1 MDYNTQRK
9 AVSAIDSFGRR
20 HKLLLP
26 LCFAAKLFTII
37 FCAIVR
43 FFDMTLSDDKGRFL
57 GIESGKKP
65 RSAGIPEDTGEKKHI
80 QLRHRPLIWRALSF
94 TLALAFMFMIVPR
107 GMEIRSF
114 AAGMTI
120 VDDGYGDNVLKTGE
134 INIGD
139 DGFDLNASVVSGFGA
154 ITEIDDNAFMSLPLD
169 QKGKLL
175 TADLS
180 NITRIGANAFNGA
193 YSLTKVILN
202 PDITAENIGANAF
215 KGLAPD
221 SVLIYTGGVPEVQ
234 NKLKAVIDNT
244 TKVITE
250 EPVPVPDVDETK
262 VKATTAQDATL
273 LTFEDIGADGYAVY
287 VRKNTVSPYT
297 WIGDYKSD
305 SDTLYPLGGTK
316 VGISIPDTDDIPNGM
331 PFFAVRAYNSDGI
344 YSNHFAESEEVAITK
359 EFSPTEFIIDKNK
372 IKPFGDGAK
381 IKWKK
386 VTLNKATIDNI
397 TQSNKEADYYLI
409 YLDGG
414 LVGSKVPGN
423 GSSSYEKEIKGIAEN
438 GSTVSIYAVFDP
450 LDINNSE
457 SYDNQPDT
465 TKEPYKSSWVSINRE
480 TTGTLKPGKVTDINI
495 EAGDQSLTVIWSG
508 LTNLDGNSIKKYKV
522 ELYDSAQTGY
532 PDYVG
537 IEPKIYGDCNY
548 DPTQENPSVTFSD
561 TPKLDIGHKYIARVI
576 PYDNN
581 DNTKLI
587 EDASGTG
594 NKNGVTFVKKPELK
608 QEDIH
613 KPKAGNRRV
622 TVTWD
627 APDAEDCGRDWFKYE
642 VRLSGDNGDELIY
655 NMPQTNN
662 KKGISHIFNEKDGVK
677 NGVEYTA
684 YITPVLISDD
694 DTDVKKPS
702 PTELRGAEVKSET
715 KVTPKVDGF
724 SIDSVKFNDKTDTI
738 EVRWRQAKGAAKY
751 RVYRAVTEEGVSPNK
766 FEVIADDLDENTTTY
781 SDDRLKNDKE
791 YWYYI
796 EAIADADKE
805 DGSGNETTGVDS
817 VPVDVT
823 PGRTNIWATPSDGLI
838 TVKWDPVAGATEY
851 WLYVDDV
858 DGNRTT
864 PRILPANQTEF
875 KHYMPNGETHYYSVK
890 AVRDFRDS
898 GKVEGKISNPPAV
911 ATSGDLFPPPSNFTA
926 STDDGRVNLSWN
938 KVDTAQGYYIYEKD
952 PLTGAYV
959 KVADVTN
966 GTSTVLTGLKNG
978 DIKTYAAKAYKTVQN
993 REVLSDTY
1001 SVEQTVVVGKTLNSP
1016 ADVNAVGG
1024 DGKVTITWSKVD
1036 DAYGYI
1042 VYRQNDLDGTFT
1054 PIGRVTGLQYVDE
1067 AVTAGKTYTYMIR
1080 AYKNVNG
1087 SIVPND
1093 EYSLP
1098 ASATPYASQYDG
1110 SGLYPPVD
1118 VVALGEVEKIEVD
1131 WSKAVGASGYTVYRY
1146 NPAVED
1152 FEPIA
1157 RVSGTTY
1164 TDYNVSPGVRYRYKI
1179 RSYKEIPGGA
1189 TVNDDEF
1196 SMEASAVP
1204 QYDSNNQSNGVP
1216 LTAPI
1221 DFNVTASDG
1230 SADLSWSKVKDAFG
1244 YQVFIINGAG
1254 NPVLLT
1260 EVTKTAAVHSGLT
1273 NGSTYTYAV
1282 RAYAYNSDGSVSYGP
1297 YSVYRSVTI
1306 GSYIA
1311 PPLDLAAAAGDKSV
1325 TLAWTAS
1332 KGADGYVV
1340 YCLTAGDS
1348 SFKPVG
1354 IVSKPG
1360 FVHSDLV
1367 NGQEYSY
1374 MVAAFRNVGNSR
1386 DYSDYS
1392 LSVSATPFGDEK
1404 KTKTGYKMF
1413 IVGTTPHGL
1422 SHTEQIAAF
1431 SDPDAFN
1438 TDVDVRFS
1446 ESPEATE
1453 AVRKVLD
1460 HYADGIDSFDI
1471 FPLDITLYVAGT
1483 YTKIEPVS
1491 GHYVTITM
1499 PMPDDFTKYGDDVQL
1514 IHITADGQMEILP
1527 MTRSGTGSST
1537 LVQFKCSEFSPFAF
1551 VHYYTPEDLHS
1562 GSGTAAGGNVATGSS
1577 SGGIVCMFTSTGFRL
1592 RRRNKIYK
1600 IIKKQHLA

>member
-26 LCFAAKLFTII
+26 LCLAAKLFTII

-43 FFDMTLSDDKGRFL
+43 FFDMALSDDKGRFL
-57 GIESGKKP
+57 GMDKKP
-65 RSAGIPEDTGEKKHI
+65 RRDDIPEDAGEKKHI
-80 QLRHRPLIWRALSF
+80 QLRHRPFIWRALSF
-94 TLALAFMFMIVPR
+94 TLALAFMFMIVPG
-107 GMEIRSF
+107 GMEIQSF
-114 AAGMTI
+114 AAGGITI
-120 VDDGYGDNVLKTGE
+120 TDDGDHILDKTEYTITGDVNLDPT
-134 INIGD
+134 
-139 DGFDLNASVVSGFGA
+139 DLAG
-154 ITEIDDNAFMSLPLD
+154 ITEIGDGAFMTNKD
-169 QKGKLL
+169 KGKLL
-175 TADLS
+175 TADLTG
-180 NITRIGANAFNGA
+180 ITKIGENAFRSA
-193 YSLTKVILN
+193 YSLTKVKLD
-202 PDITAENIGANAF
+202 PAITADNIGANAF

-273 LTFEDIGADGYAVY
+273 LTFEDIGAGVTGYAVY
-287 VRKNTVSPYT
+287 VKGNSNEQYKL
-297 WIGDYKSD
+297 IGNYEKSVLFYD
-305 SDTLYPLGGTK
+305 LDGMGDNM
-316 VGISIPDTDDIPNGM
+316 VGISVPDTAQIPGSK
-331 PFFAVRAYNSDGI
+331 PYFAVRAYNGSTYSD
-344 YSNHFAESEEVAITK
+344 HFAESEKVDIAK
-359 EFSPTEFIIDKNK
+359 DFYPAKFIDNSK
-372 IKPFGDGAK
+372 IKTFGNEA
-381 IKWKK
+381 IITWNK
-386 VTLNKATIDNI
+386 VTLN
-397 TQSNKEADYYLI
+397 NKEADSYNI
-409 YLDGG
+409 YQMDGNT
-414 LVGSKVPGN
+414 VKNHYIVPGN
-423 GSSSYEKEIKGIAEN
+423 TVYEKQIADIDKGN
-438 GSTVSIYAVFDP
+438 KVSIYAVFDP
-450 LDINNSE
+450 LDINE
-457 SYDNQPDT
+457 TGDYDALPDLKE
-465 TKEPYKSSWVSINRE
+465 TKYKDKWVSIKTDSTAALLPATVKNIDIKADDRSF
-480 TTGTLKPGKVTDINI
+480 TVSWDGLNDLDNKAIQKYQVDIYGSGVTDFVSNSPVSS
-495 EAGDQSLTVIWSG
+495 QLY
-508 LTNLDGNSIKKYKV
+508 NLDPSK
-522 ELYDSAQTGY
+522 T
-532 PDYVG
+532 
-537 IEPKIYGDCNY
+537 
-548 DPTQENPSVTFSD
+548 PSVVFSD
-561 TPKLDIGHKYIARVI
+561 PDELQLKVGKKYIARVI
-576 PYDNN
+576 PLDDYG
-581 DNTKLI
+581 TKI
-587 EDASGTG
+587 EDAAG
-594 NKNGVTFVKKPELK
+594 KNSKGVTFVRKPSLSPD
-608 QEDIH
+608 DIT
-613 KPKAGNRRV
+613 PNAGNGEV
-622 TVTWD
+622 TASWVKPTGCGLD
-627 APDAEDCGRDWFKYE
+627 AFSYKVNLIDE
-642 VRLSGDNGDELIY
+642 NGNKLLTNDVV
-655 NMPQTNN
+655 TNN
-662 KKGISHIFNEKDGVK
+662 LKYTFGAKDGVK
-677 NGVEYTA
+677 NGVA
-684 YITPVLISDD
+684 YKAVVTPVLTCDD
-694 DTDVKKPS
+694 DDISGQKKSELEGDAVVSTKSDTPRLDKFYITDV
-702 PTELRGAEVKSET
+702 
-715 KVTPKVDGF
+715 D
-724 SIDSVKFNDKTDTI
+724 FNEKTDTI
-738 EVRWRQAKGAAKY
+738 KVTWSQAKNATGY
-751 RVYRAVTEEGVSPNK
+751 RVYRAVTEKDQIPS
-766 FEVIADDLDENTTTY
+766 ADMYEFVVQEPANTTSY
-781 SDDRLKNDKE
+781 DDERLENDKQ
-791 YWYYI
+791 YWYKI
-796 EAIADADKE
+796 VAIAE
-805 DGSGNETTGVDS
+805 NEPGNRETEPKSEYVNVT
-817 VPVDVT
+817 PDVT
-823 PGRTNIWATPSDGLI
+823 NIAATPSDGMI
-838 TVKWDPVAGATEY
+838 TVAWDPVDGATEY
-851 WLYVDDV
+851 WLYVDDQE
-858 DGNRTT
+858 GKGS
-864 PRILPANQTEF
+864 PF
-875 KHYMPNGETHYYSVK
+875 KKLTGTSYVHYMPNGERHIYSVR
-890 AVRDFRDS
+890 AVREFRDS
-898 GKVEGKISNPPAV
+898 GKVEGKISTPPAV

-926 STDDGRVNLSWN
+926 STDDGRVNLSWQ

-952 PLTGAYV
+952 PLTGAYM

-993 REVLSDTY
+993 KEVLSDTY

-1024 DGKVTITWSKVD
+1024 EGKVTVTWSKVD

-1054 PIGRVTGLQYVDE
+1054 PIGRVTDLQYVDQN
-1067 AVTAGKTYTYMIR
+1067 VTAGKTYTYMIR

-1098 ASATPYASQYDG
+1098 ASATPYASPYDG

-1131 WSKAVGASGYTVYRY
+1131 WSKAVGATGYTVYRY
-1146 NPAVED
+1146 NPAIED

-1204 QYDSNNQSNGVP
+1204 QADSQSQINGVP
-1216 LTAPI
+1216 LTAPT
-1221 DFNVTASDG
+1221 DFNVKASDG
-1230 SADLSWSKVKDAFG
+1230 TAELSWSKVKDAFG
-1244 YQVFIINGAG
+1244 YQVFIINGEG

-1260 EVTKTAAVHSGLT
+1260 EVTKTSAVHSGLT

-1297 YSVYRSVTI
+1297 YSVYKSVTI
-1306 GSYIA
+1306 GNYIA
-1311 PPLDLAAAAGDKSV
+1311 PPLDLAAAAGNKSV

-1404 KTKTGYKMF
+1404 KEKTGYKMF

-1422 SHTEQIAAF
+1422 SHTEQISAF

-1537 LVQFKCSEFSPFAF
+1537 LVQFKCGEFSPFAF

>member
-26 LCFAAKLFTII
+26 LCLAAKLFTII

-94 TLALAFMFMIVPR
+94 TLALAFMFMIVPH
-107 GMEIRSF
+107 GMEIQSF
-114 AAGMTI
+114 AAGITI
-120 VDDGYGDNVLKTGE
+120 TDINGDSILDTGE
-134 INIGD
+134 YNIGTT
-139 DGFDLNASVVSGFGA
+139 GCDLEASDFAGA
-154 ITEIDDNAFMSLPLD
+154 GITGIGEGAFAN
-169 QKGKLL
+169 KGNIY

-180 NITRIGANAFNGA
+180 NITKIGDNAFYGA
-193 YSLTKVILN
+193 YSLTRVKLN
-202 PDITAENIGANAF
+202 PAITADDIGDNAF
-215 KGLAPD
+215 VGLAPD
-221 SVLIYTGGVPEVQ
+221 SVLIYQGTDPDVL
-234 NKLKAVIDNT
+234 NKLKAVTDNKKT
-244 TKVITE
+244 TVINNNPPAVSDVSAITDYVTARGKTLIAFT
-250 EPVPVPDVDETK
+250 PVSGAVD
-262 VKATTAQDATL
+262 
-273 LTFEDIGADGYAVY
+273 YAVY
-287 VRKNTVSPYT
+287 CRKNAGSGYER
-297 WIGDYKSD
+297 IASYDKYSFSD
-305 SDTLYPLGGTK
+305 GRL
-316 VGISIPDTDDIPNGM
+316 GISVDDGKLGSNGNQV
-331 PFFAVRAYNSDGI
+331 FLAVRVIDGQGNYSKHFTETPNAVVLTNSYNPQITLSSD
-344 YSNHFAESEEVAITK
+344 IT
-359 EFSPTEFIIDKNK
+359 
-372 IKPFGDGAK
+372 G
-381 IKWKK
+381 
-386 VTLNKATIDNI
+386 NKAVVTWSRITITGTRSSALKDAY
-397 TQSNKEADYYLI
+397 EADYYVVFVKH
-409 YLDGG
+409 D
-414 LVGSKVPGN
+414 
-423 GSSSYEKEIKGIAEN
+423 GSSDYEYVKTITKGDSMNSAGKYEFSTTIL
-438 GSTVSIYAVFDP
+438 GSTDSVIVHAVFDP
-450 LDINNSE
+450 MELDQNALVNKVFYDKPE
-457 SYDNQPDT
+457 STGMPIFTQRWLDFAA
-465 TKEPYKSSWVSINRE
+465 SSPISLSVS
-480 TTGTLKPGKVTDINI
+480 KVTGIDVTS
-495 EAGDQSLTVIWSG
+495 GDA
-508 LTNLDGNSIKKYKV
+508 SILVKWQNYK
-522 ELYDSAQTGY
+522 
-532 PDYVG
+532 
-537 IEPKIYGDCNY
+537 
-548 DPTQENPSVTFSD
+548 TFSNYEVRVYDAGAD
-561 TPKLDIGHKYIARVI
+561 TSISAPIMKKDNASGVYSVEFSEAECSGKISLGHKYDVYVV
-576 PYDNN
+576 PYDS
-581 DNTKLI
+581 TVL
-587 EDASGTG
+587 ESAAG
-594 NKNGVTFVKKPELK
+594 KNGKSITYVRTPEIDPEKIELT
-608 QEDIH
+608 
-613 KPKAGNRRV
+613 PGNR
-622 TVTWD
+622 TVKVEWEQ
-627 APDAEDCGRDWFKYE
+627 PEGCGITNAKNFRYKVALKGSDGQRIQATSGNSNE
-642 VRLSGDNGDELIY
+642 LSATSY
-655 NMPQTNN
+655 TFNN
-662 KKGISHIFNEKDGVK
+662 VK
-677 NGVEYTA
+677 NGVEYQA
-684 YITPVLISDD
+684 YITPILICDD
-694 DTDVKKPS
+694 DDVKS
-702 PTELRGAEVKSET
+702 QEPTRLEGNEEKSVET
-715 KVTPKVDGF
+715 AVPRLESFDIISVD
-724 SIDSVKFNDKTDTI
+724 FNSSTDTI
-738 EVRWRQAKGAAKY
+738 KVTWSPDKNATGYKI
-751 RVYRAVTEEGVSPNK
+751 YRAVTEKDQSPNSY
-766 FEVIADDLDENTTTY
+766 EYVDQVPANTTSY
-781 SDDRLKNDKE
+781 DDIRLENNKQ
-791 YWYYI
+791 YWYKI
-796 EAIADADKE
+796 EAIADNDP
-805 DGSGNETTGVDS
+805 GNISTKPRYEYVNVT
-817 VPVDVT
+817 PDVT
-823 PGRTNIWATPSDGLI
+823 NISATPSDGMI
-838 TVKWDPVAGATEY
+838 TVTWDAVDGATEY
-851 WLYVDDV
+851 WLYVDDQEGK
-858 DGNRTT
+858 GNPYKRLTGT
-864 PRILPANQTEF
+864 SYV
-875 KHYMPNGETHYYSVK
+875 HYMPNGERHVYSVR
-890 AVRDFRDS
+890 AIREFRDS

-1325 TLAWTAS
+1325 TLAWTAT

-1537 LVQFKCSEFSPFAF
+1537 LVQFKCGEFSPFAF